1 METNKKIRGFELV
14 REDMRKNKVKCILL
28 PKRST
33 KNSAGYDFF
42 LPKNVA
48 ILPHDSAFVCTDV
61 KAYMQED
68 EVLLLHIR
76 SSIGKRGIV
85 LSNCTGIIDS
95 DYYSNPTN
103 DGNIGIML
111 RNMTDEVVELMGGEK
126 IMQGIFTKYLIADN
140 DNATEERIGG
150 IGSTGKGQ

>member
-1 METNKKIRGFELV
+1 MTARIRGFELV
-14 REDMRKNKVKCILL
+14 KEEARQNKVKCILL

-42 LPKNVA
+42 LPKNIA
-48 ILPHDSAFVCTDV
+48 ILPHSTILLWTDV

-68 EVLLLHIR
+68 EVLQLHIR
-76 SSIGKRGIV
+76 SSIGKRGIT

-95 DYYSNPTN
+95 DFYSNPSN
-103 DGNIGIML
+103 DGNICIML
-111 RNMTDEVVELMGGEK
+111 RNMTDEIVELMGGEK
-126 IMQGIFTKYLIADN
+126 IMQGIFTKFLLADN

-150 IGSTGKGQ
+150 IGSTGKGK

>member
-1 METNKKIRGFELV
+1 MTARIRGFELV
-14 REDMRKNKVKCILL
+14 KEDAIQNKVKCILL

-48 ILPHDSAFVCTDV
+48 ILPHNTILLWTDV

-68 EVLLLHIR
+68 EVLQLHIR
-76 SSIGKRGIV
+76 SSIGKRGII

-95 DYYSNPTN
+95 DYYSNPSN

-111 RNMTDEVVELMGGEK
+111 RNMSNEIVELMGGEK

-150 IGSTGKGQ
+150 IGSTGKGK

>member
-1 METNKKIRGFELV
+1 MARIRGFELV
-14 REDMRKNKVKCILL
+14 KEKARQNHVKCILL

-42 LPKNVA
+42 LPKNAV
-48 ILPHDSAFVCTDV
+48 ILPHSTTLLWTDV
-61 KAYMQED
+61 KAYMQKD
-68 EVLLLHIR
+68 EVLQVFIR
-76 SSIGKRGIV
+76 SSIGKRGII

-95 DYYSNPTN
+95 DYYNNPTN

-111 RNMTDEVVELMGGEK
+111 RNMTDEGVELMGGEK

-150 IGSTGKGQ
+150 IGSTGKGN

>member
-1 METNKKIRGFELV
+1 MKTNKKIRGFELV

-33 KNSAGYDFF
+33 KHSAGYDFF

-48 ILPHDSAFVCTDV
+48 ILPHDSAFVWTDV

-103 DGNIGIML
+103 DGDIGIML
-111 RNMTDEVVELMGGEK
+111 RNMTDDVIELMGGEK

-150 IGSTGKGQ
+150 IGSTGKGN

>member
-1 METNKKIRGFELV
+1 MTARNRGFELV
-14 REDMRKNKVKCILL
+14 KEEARQNKVKCILL

-33 KNSAGYDFF
+33 KFSAGYDFF

-48 ILPHDSAFVCTDV
+48 ILPHNTILLWTDV

-68 EVLLLHIR
+68 EVLQLHIR
-76 SSIGKRGIV
+76 SSIGKRGII

-95 DYYSNPTN
+95 DYYSNPSN

-111 RNMTDEVVELMGGEK
+111 RNMGDEIVELMGGEK

-140 DNATEERIGG
+140 DNATEERVGG
-150 IGSTGKGQ
+150 IGSTGKGK